1 MDKRATITILVGLG
15 IFVVGIIGF
24 VIGGFGIAGIEEST
38 EFTLEEVTNGTIY
51 IEDRDGLGELGVTFW
66 VQGKYID
73 DDDNGIWDICENV
86 TITVTEHPDI
96 DGRWGDEATALDG
109 GFYSEVVYDYDGLG
123 SWDCNADLRNRNY
136 DRIDQ
141 GYVKV
146 GRACYGC
153 TSGDFS
159 FESDV
164 NVSLTYDDI
173 LLEELG
179 EDVGLIALGFL
190 GGSGALC
197 CGVVIMLIGVILIFT
212 LKEDAPV
219 EMVVGADGMYMMN
232 SMPPNAVGVGVNQN
246 ISQVT
251 TSSVV
256 TEDMTKAE
264 PYQFPSTDGAVSTEG
279 SNDTTVQPFEF
290 EKN

>member
-1 MDKRATITILVGLG
+1 MDKRATITMLVGLG

-38 EFTLEEVTNGTIY
+38 EFTLEEVTDGTIY
-51 IEDRDGLGELGVTFW
+51 IEDRDGFGEVGVTFW
-66 VQGKYID
+66 VQGKYLD
-73 DDDNGIWDICENV
+73 DDENGIWDVCDNV
-86 TITVTEHPDI
+86 TITVTEHPEI
-96 DGRWGDEATALDG
+96 DGSWGDKAVALDG
-109 GFYSEVVYDYDGLG
+109 DFYSEVLFDYDGLE
-123 SWDCNADLRNRNY
+123 SSDCTADLKNRNY
-136 DRIDQ
+136 DRIEQ

-153 TSGDFS
+153 TPGDFS
-159 FESDV
+159 FESDG
-164 NVSLTYDDI
+164 NVSVTYDDI

-179 EDVGLIALGFL
+179 EDIGLIALGFL

-219 EMVVGADGMYMMN
+219 EMMVGADGMYMMN
-232 SMPPNAVGVGVNQN
+232 SMPQNTVGVGVNQN

-256 TEDMTKAE
+256 TEEMTRAE
-264 PYQFPSTDGAVSTEG
+264 PYQFPSSE
-279 SNDTTVQPFEF
+279 SSPEIE
-290 EKN
+290 EKSD

>member
-1 MDKRATITILVGLG
+1 MITILVGLG

-51 IEDRDGLGELGVTFW
+51 IEDRDGFGELGVTFW
-66 VQGKYID
+66 VQGKYLD
-73 DDDNGIWDICENV
+73 DDGNGIWDICETV
-86 TITVTEHPDI
+86 SITVTEHPEIDANWGNEAIAI
-96 DGRWGDEATALDG
+96 DGD
-109 GFYSEVVYDYDGLG
+109 FYSEVVFDYDGLE
-123 SWDCNADLRNRNY
+123 SSDCTADLKNRNY
-136 DRIDQ
+136 ERIDQ

-153 TSGDFS
+153 TLGDFS
-159 FESDV
+159 FESNMNISV
-164 NVSLTYDDI
+164 TYDDI

-179 EDVGLIALGFL
+179 EDIGLIALGFL

-219 EMVVGADGMYMMN
+219 EMTVGADGTYMMN
-232 SMPPNAVGVGVNQN
+232 SMPLNAVGVGVNQN

-256 TEDMTKAE
+256 TEEMTKAE
-264 PYQFPSTDGAVSTEG
+264 PYQFPSTESAPA
-279 SNDTTVQPFEF
+279 DTQ
-290 EKN
+290 NAD